1 MKTTFSSRTSIYP
14 LVLLLLCIGIVTVNG
29 QELEPRSYIAYKATE
44 KLNIDGHGNDASS
57 QKAPWSQDYIDI
69 EGKKVPDYRTRM
81 KMLWDNE
88 YLYVLTE
95 MEAPNVW
102 ATLKQRDTVIFYNN
116 DYILNIM

>member
-1 MKTTFSSRTSIYP
+1 MKTTFFSQTSICS
-14 LVLLLLCIGIVTVNG
+14 LVLLLLCFGIATVNG
-29 QELEPRSYIAYKATE
+29 QELEPRNYIAYKATE
-44 KLNIDGHGNDASS
+44 KLIIDGQGDDTSW

-95 MEAPNVW
+95 IEESHVW
-102 ATLKQRDTVIFYNN
+102 ATLKQ
-116 DYILNIM
+116 